1 VGMGVVLW
9 WWGFGVGWVR
19 LRYGVKGGG
28 GDGGLEFP
36 REGWRWRS

>member
-9 WWGFGVGWVR
+9 WWGFGVGCVR

-28 GDGGLEFP
+28 ETVD
-36 REGWRWRS
+36 